1 MHRLRG
7 GRLAAWLVPIIFGG
21 LATAF
26 RLLSKADLAND
37 HYMTLGWAQ
46 QVLLGAWPERDFIEP
61 GMPLSYL
68 YSSLVQYYWP
78 GPFSELAV
86 TSAFVG
92 AAAGVTVLCAARLSG
107 SWLIGVF
114 VALIELGFN
123 PQLHS
128 FHKVLTPVVTLALL
142 QAYGLVPSRRRLVWL
157 GLWVAVS
164 VLFRH
169 DLGLYA
175 ALGALVGLVVQHWR
189 QWRAC
194 GNALLWTAVG
204 GLILMAPYGAYVQW
218 ASGWSEHVRRG
229 AEFGKSEVH
238 QLFTGIPGPAA
249 LFQADRSGA
258 VAWLF
263 FGAHLLLL
271 IGLVVLIVRRR
282 ELESADAGAAAA
294 AMTLLALFLPVI
306 LREPID
312 GRLTDLAGVFALG
325 LAWVLGEGTSRCGRL
340 VRRGRHAAAAVTAV
354 VLVIASFAAGT
365 SVWALGRVDE
375 QIDDAGLYAGIR
387 GVRETWED
395 LRDRGRVWPWARFW
409 PTRELPQAVLY
420 LRACT
425 SPTDAV
431 LLNWRAPEY
440 NFFARRR
447 FAAGHVEFLPPS
459 SYTSDAD
466 QQWMLDRLA
475 HESVPVMLKNLDQQ
489 DEFEGA
495 YPRVNAYLESRYNTV
510 GTFTIYDGA
519 RIEIRVRRGLTAT
532 RTWGPDEW
540 PCGFE

>member
-7 GRLAAWLVPIIFGG
+7 GRVAAWVVPVLVGV

-46 QVLLGAWPERDFIEP
+46 QVLLGAWPERDFVEP

-92 AAAGVTVLCAARLSG
+92 AAAGVTALCAARLSG
-107 SWLIGVF
+107 SWAIGVL
-114 VALIELGFN
+114 VALVELAFN

-128 FHKVLTPVVTLALL
+128 FHKVLTPVVTIALL

-175 ALGALVGLVVQHWR
+175 GVGVLVGLVVQHWR

-194 GNALLWTAVG
+194 GEALLWTAAG

-218 ASGWSEHVRRG
+218 AVGWPEHLRRG

-238 QLFTGIPGPAA
+238 QLFTGIPGLAA
-249 LFQADRSGA
+249 LLQTDRSGA

-271 IGLVVLIVRRR
+271 LSLVVLIVRRR
-282 ELESADAGAAAA
+282 QLERTDVGVAAAA
-294 AMTLLALFLPVI
+294 ATLLALFLPVI

-312 GRLTDLAGVFALG
+312 GRLTDLAGVFAMS
-325 LAWVLGEGTSRCGRL
+325 LAWVLGEGASRVEIGR
-340 VRRGRHAAAAVTAV
+340 A
-354 VLVIASFAAGT
+354 
-365 SVWALGRVDE
+365 
-375 QIDDAGLYAGIR
+375 
-387 GVRETWED
+387 
-395 LRDRGRVWPWARFW
+395 
-409 PTRELPQAVLY
+409 
-420 LRACT
+420 
-425 SPTDAV
+425 
-431 LLNWRAPEY
+431 
-440 NFFARRR
+440 
-447 FAAGHVEFLPPS
+447 HV
-459 SYTSDAD
+459 
-466 QQWMLDRLA
+466 
-475 HESVPVMLKNLDQQ
+475 
-489 DEFEGA
+489 
-495 YPRVNAYLESRYNTV
+495 
-510 GTFTIYDGA
+510 
-519 RIEIRVRRGLTAT
+519 
-532 RTWGPDEW
+532 
-540 PCGFE
+540 

>member
-1 MHRLRG
+1 V
-7 GRLAAWLVPIIFGG
+7 LV
-21 LATAF
+21 A
-26 RLLSKADLAND
+26 
-37 HYMTLGWAQ
+37 
-46 QVLLGAWPERDFIEP
+46 
-61 GMPLSYL
+61 
-68 YSSLVQYYWP
+68 LV
-78 GPFSELAV
+78 ELA
-86 TSAFVG
+86 
-92 AAAGVTVLCAARLSG
+92 
-107 SWLIGVF
+107 
-114 VALIELGFN
+114 FN

-128 FHKVLTPVVTLALL
+128 FHKVLTPVVTIALL

-175 ALGALVGLVVQHWR
+175 GIGVLVGLVVQHWR
-189 QWRAC
+189 QWRTC
-194 GNALLWTAVG
+194 GEALLWTAAG

-218 ASGWSEHVRRG
+218 AVGWPEHLRRG

-249 LFQADRSGA
+249 LLQTDRSGA
-258 VAWLF
+258 VAWLC

-271 IGLVVLIVRRR
+271 LSLVILIARRR
-282 ELESADAGAAAA
+282 QFERTDVGVAAAA
-294 AMTLLALFLPVI
+294 ATLLALFLPVI

-312 GRLTDLAGVFALG
+312 GRLTDLAGVFAMS
-325 LAWVLGEGTSRCGRL
+325 LAWVLGEGASRVARDW
-340 VRRGRHAAAAVTAV
+340 RSGRHVVALVTAV
-354 VLVIASFAAGT
+354 VLLFGAGVTST

-375 QIDDAGLYAGIR
+375 QIDDAGLYAGLR
-387 GVRETWED
+387 GVRETWDD

-425 SPTDAV
+425 APGDAL

-447 FAAGHVEFLPPS
+447 FGAGHVEFLPPS

-475 HESVPVMLKNLDQQ
+475 RESVPVMLKNLDQQ
-489 DEFEGA
+489 DEFAGA
-495 YPRVNAYLESRYNTV
+495 YPRVSAYLEARYITV

-519 RIEIRVRRGLTAT
+519 QIEVRVRRGVRAA
-532 RTWGPDEW
+532 RTWGPDGW